1 VYLGGED
8 MSCECSNSSTN
19 NNSNSNRSANCV
31 TDIVRFINRLQ
42 QNVVSTEIGC
52 SQCNTPVLG
61 ETSRANTRP
70 FILYLPNGQPFRL
83 ATLTDGSNA
92 SIPVFRVEEVN
103 GNCATLRAL
112 TLRRRCCVNNQPSFN
127 DLNDFN
133 VEETELIPTR
143 TCVTVN
149 LNDFMGIQ
157 TLNDIFLKLDVCD
170 CI

>member
-1 VYLGGED
+1 MYLGGED
-8 MSCECSNSSTN
+8 MSCDCSNSSTN

-42 QNVVSTEIGC
+42 QNVVSTEMGF

-61 ETSRANTRP
+61 EASKANTRP
-70 FILYLPNGQPFRL
+70 FILYLPNGEAFRL
-83 ATLTDGSNA
+83 VTLTGSSNEP
-92 SIPVFRVEEVN
+92 IPVFRVEDVN

-112 TLRRRCCVNNQPSFN
+112 ALRRRCCVNNQPGFN
-127 DLNDFN
+127 DFNDFN
-133 VEETELIPTR
+133 VTETELIATR

-149 LNDFMGIQ
+149 LNDFTGIQ
-157 TLNDIFLKLDVCD
+157 CLNDVFLKLDMCD

>member
-1 VYLGGED
+1 
-8 MSCECSNSSTN
+8 MSCECSNSSTS

-42 QNVVSTEIGC
+42 QNVVSPEMGC
-52 SQCNTPVLG
+52 SQFNTPVLG

-70 FILYLPNGQPFRL
+70 FILYLPNGEPFRL
-83 ATLTDGSNA
+83 ATLTDSSNNP
-92 SIPVFRVEEVN
+92 IPVFRVEDVN

-112 TLRRRCCVNNQPSFN
+112 TLRRRCVNNQLSFGDMN
-127 DLNDFN
+127 DLGA
-133 VEETELIPTR
+133 EETEFFPTR

-157 TLNDIFLKLDVCD
+157 TLNDIFLRLDVCD
-170 CI
+170 